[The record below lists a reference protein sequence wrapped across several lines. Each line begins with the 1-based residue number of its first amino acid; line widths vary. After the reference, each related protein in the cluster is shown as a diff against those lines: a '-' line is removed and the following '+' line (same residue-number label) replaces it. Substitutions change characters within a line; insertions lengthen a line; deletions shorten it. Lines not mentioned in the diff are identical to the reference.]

1 MSRERDSEV
10 VHDLVTSKYK
20 IAERNRVAK
29 YRFLSNENVNTLSA
43 SKFRGSEPSLA
54 QTEKADVKPV
64 DLSVPG
70 TPVSSRYLQS
80 LGKFRRNRGG
90 IDTDSEGDDDD
101 DVNDDNAMSSLQSAL
116 TEGLKQ
122 FASDMEKLKSHDL
135 ADSNEKQ
142 PSVAVKKEVEPV
154 KPPQII
160 TTEIKEEIPPL
171 PLKEPPQISRIEKY
185 FRESA
190 RRGSLTRD
198 FTEVVE
204 TFDPKLLVSDS
215 DSFAKPGT
223 PVSSKF
229 IKAERHHSKK
239 LQPFTDSMKKL
250 EALKSP
256 EIVKVVEE
264 NRKSA
269 ESPPE
274 KPKRINPVPL
284 TPNGSEVSSFNP
296 PTPPVTPVTEP
307 KIEAP
312 KKLDPKDFPPISS
325 VGIKADKKVDEV
337 LIIIERKVVDEKKVA
352 EEAEIIEQII
362 APIRAPKEQ
371 AAKPV
376 EVAPPKPIKEE
387 PPKPV
392 VPSKPVEA
400 PKPVEQPKVEEV
412 KQGNVTETKSKPED
426 STDSKPSEAP
436 TDPKSY
442 SRKLSVPGTPVDSR
456 KLFNTNVN
464 DDDDSDIDSDIEII
478 ESSEIGELAKEFVGK
493 IEEMLQQ
500 TIDEDKKNR
509 VVEAKVEEKPK
520 AAVVEQSKPK
530 AVEAPKPTAVEAP
543 KPKVVEAPKPK
554 AVEAPKP
561 KVVEHPKPKAVE
573 TPKPKVEEKPKEE
586 PKLTTVEQAENN
598 DKLPPIENPKIQSY
612 FDQAGKDKSYQ
623 RTFSEIESFNEP
635 AMDVIEKV
643 ERYFKESEEKKSL
656 TRGFSEA
663 VNYIEPIDIEQ
674 LLTPGHPVS
683 SKVVEH
689 MKAIGEIVEEKP
701 LDPVVLHGMEAFK
714 KAHEALHPPPLQDF
728 KADEYFEES
737 KTRHTL
743 KRDFS
748 EVYGEIGAPPRPTT
762 ENPEIKKFF
771 EESDAQKT
779 FKRQFSEVIQT
790 LPPRIKDILPDEK
803 PPLHTERS
811 SRFSVF
817 SAPDPTEARPESP
830 TIARKHDQRIKDG
843 EANPIIDLQS

>member
-29 YRFLSNENVNTLSA
+29 YRFLSNENVNALSA
-43 SKFRGSEPSLA
+43 SKHRGSEPSLA
-54 QTEKADVKPV
+54 QTERADVKPV

-90 IDTDSEGDDDD
+90 IDTDSEADDDD
-101 DVNDDNAMSSLQSAL
+101 DEGNALSSLQSAL

-122 FASDMEKLKSHDL
+122 FASDMEKLKSHDV

-142 PSVAVKKEVEPV
+142 PPVTVKIEAELVEP
-154 KPPQII
+154 PQNGIKE
-160 TTEIKEEIPPL
+160 TTEIKEEIPAL
-171 PLKEPPQISRIEKY
+171 PLKGPPQISKIEKY

-198 FTEVVE
+198 FTEVVD
-204 TFDPKLLVSDS
+204 TFDPKLLSDPEGT
-215 DSFAKPGT
+215 AKPGT

-229 IKAERHHSKK
+229 LISERHHSRK
-239 LQPFTDSMKKL
+239 LQPFTESMKKL

-256 EIVKVVEE
+256 EIVKVVED
-264 NRKSA
+264 NRKSV

-284 TPNGSEVSSFNP
+284 TPTESPIIIFEA
-296 PTPPVTPVTEP
+296 PTPPATPVNES
-307 KIEAP
+307 KSDVP

-325 VGIKADKKVDEV
+325 SGIKVDKKVEEV
-337 LIIIERKVVDEKKVA
+337 LIIVEKKLVDEKKAA
-352 EEAEIIEQII
+352 EELEIIEQII

-376 EVAPPKPIKEE
+376 QVQ
-387 PPKPV
+387 
-392 VPSKPVEA
+392 A
-400 PKPVEQPKVEEV
+400 PKPVQVQEAKPVEVPPVKPIIEHPTKPFEPPKIEEV
-412 KQGNVTETKSKPED
+412 KQTSEQGNVTEVKPKPEE
-426 STDSKPSEAP
+426 DSKPSEAP
-436 TDPKSY
+436 TDSKSY

-456 KLFNTNVN
+456 KLFNPLAN
-464 DDDDSDIDSDIEII
+464 DDESDLDSDIEII

-493 IEEMLQQ
+493 IEEMLQR
-500 TIDEDKKNR
+500 TIEDNHLDKIA
-509 VVEAKVEEKPK
+509 EAMIEEKP
-520 AAVVEQSKPK
+520 EPK
-530 AVEAPKPTAVEAP
+530 LA
-543 KPKVVEAPKPK
+543 
-554 AVEAPKP
+554 
-561 KVVEHPKPKAVE
+561 
-573 TPKPKVEEKPKEE
+573 EKPKEE
-586 PKLTTVEQAENN
+586 VKQPMETPNLEPILNAAEDAEKD
-598 DKLPPIENPKIQSY
+598 DKLLPIENPKILNY
-612 FDQAGKDKSYQ
+612 FEQAGKDKSYQ

-635 AMDVIEKV
+635 SMDVIEKV

-663 VNYIEPIDIEQ
+663 INYIEPIDIEQ

-689 MKAIGEIVEEKP
+689 LKEIGEIEEEKP
-701 LDPVVLHGMEAFK
+701 IDPIVIHGMEAFK
-714 KAHEALHPPPLQDF
+714 KAHDALHPPPLQDF
-728 KADEYFEES
+728 KAKEYFEES
-737 KTRHTL
+737 ESRHTL

-748 EVYGEIGAPPRPTT
+748 EVYGEIGAPPRPAL

-771 EESDAQKT
+771 EESEAQKS

-803 PPLHTERS
+803 PPLHIERS

-830 TIARKHDQRIKDG
+830 TIARKHDQRINDE
-843 EANPIIDLQS
+843 EANLIIDSQL